1 MEARPGMR
9 ESTTLGRLGLG
20 VALGASL
27 VVVLDFSIVN
37 VALPALGVA
46 MGVSTTTSEWVV
58 TAYALTFGGL
68 LVLGGRASDFFGRR
82 RMLLVGLVVFGLA
95 SAAGGVAANFS
106 LLAAS
111 RAVQGAAAA
120 LVAPAALS
128 ILTTS
133 YPEGPARNRV
143 LGYFGVTAS
152 VGFVVGLVAGGILVD
167 TVGWRGVFF
176 VNVPVCLA
184 LVMVGSKVLP
194 AGTIVAGSRHLD
206 LPGAVLVTSGT
217 AALVYAPTLGT
228 NDGWTSLAFV
238 GCMLVSSA
246 LLGAFVF
253 VERRSPQPLIPLRI
267 FRHHLLVIGD
277 AVSGLQGAWNAGEV
291 LVLSLYCQQVL
302 GYSPLVSGLVAV
314 PQGIGGLLRGVFGA
328 RLIDRI
334 GLKPFL
340 AGNCLLVAVSTF
352 ALFRVPVTTHYP
364 VLGIVLL
371 AFGFGS
377 TNVVFGSTVAASTGI
392 VNNEQGLAGALVNA
406 TRQIGAAVGVAVL
419 LSIVAIDA
427 GAQASTA
434 QLAAG
439 YRLALACAAGVA
451 AAAALLSLR
460 IRGGRVTPN
469 APTVEVEDNPSLTA
483 VTPAEELVGAVST
496 SRRRTERQS
505 FAHRHDW
512 EHNQRAISH

>member
-1 MEARPGMR
+1 MKAAADMR
-9 ESTTLGRLGLG
+9 ESTPLGRLGLG

-37 VALPALGVA
+37 VALPALGAA
-46 MGVSTTTSEWVV
+46 MGVSTTTSEWVI

-82 RMLLVGLVVFGLA
+82 RMLLAGLVLFALA
-95 SAAGGVAANFS
+95 SAAGGVAVTFP

-152 VGFVVGLVAGGILVD
+152 AGFVLGLVAGGILVD

-194 AGTIVAGSRHLD
+194 AGTTAAGPHRLD

-217 AALVYAPTLGT
+217 AAMVYAPTLGT

-238 GCMLVSSA
+238 GCILVSAA
-246 LLGAFVF
+246 LLGAFVL

-267 FRHHLLVIGD
+267 FRHHTFVIGD
-277 AVSGLQGAWNAGEV
+277 MVSGLQGAWNAGEV

-314 PQGIGGLLRGVFGA
+314 PQGIGGLLRGVLGA
-328 RLIDRI
+328 RLIDRV

-340 AGNCLLVAVSTF
+340 TGNCLLVAVTTL
-352 ALFRVPVTTHYP
+352 ALFRLPMTTHYP

-371 AFGFGS
+371 GFGFGS
-377 TNVVFGSTVAASTGI
+377 TNVVFGSTVAASMGV

-406 TRQIGAAVGVAVL
+406 TRQIGAAVGVAAL

-427 GAQASTA
+427 SATASTA

-451 AAAALLSLR
+451 GAAALLSLR
-460 IRGGRVTPN
+460 IAGGRVTTN
-469 APTVEVEDNPSLTA
+469 APSVEVEHDAPTLARVPQNYEYRPK
-483 VTPAEELVGAVST
+483 VVS
-496 SRRRTERQS
+496 
-505 FAHRHDW
+505 H
-512 EHNQRAISH
+512 